1 LDIFEADMANAEPA
15 HERLPRLP
23 RQIHRVAV
31 MLCRHHSLA
40 SLGLVM
46 DTFRMANQVPGTHRF
61 ELLRVSADGLPV
73 PHPDGLL
80 GVDGGVALLARAE
93 AVLIPSLWTQGE
105 AAVAE
110 NTVLIEALRDL
121 PPAVLVASLCTG
133 AYLLAA
139 TGRLDSQPATL
150 HWNLAQAFQQ
160 RFPQV
165 RVQAQETLTEAGGLI
180 CSGGSMAAM
189 DGCLHVLRRLADR
202 DTARR
207 VAQMMV
213 MDERHGPQTQYMP
226 AYGWRRHGD
235 RQMRRVEACLVA
247 RHAEPLTLD
256 ELATLA
262 HVSVRTLQRRF
273 LAATGMTP
281 IQYQQAVRIERA
293 KALLEAGQ
301 LAVSEVAAQVGYQD
315 RVAFGRLF
323 KKAAGMTPAAWR
335 QRHPSTDF
343 IP

>member
-1 LDIFEADMANAEPA
+1 
-15 HERLPRLP
+15 
-23 RQIHRVAV
+23 VAV
-31 MLCRHHSLA
+31 LLCRHHSLA

-46 DTFRMANQVPGTHRF
+46 DTFRMGNQVPGAHRF
-61 ELLRVSADGLPV
+61 ELLRLSADGQPV

-80 GVDGGVALLARAE
+80 SVDGGLPCMAGMD
-93 AVLIPSLWTQGE
+93 AVLIPSLWTEGE

-110 NTVLIEALRDL
+110 NAGLIDALRAL
-121 PPAVLVASLCTG
+121 PPHVLVASLCTG

-139 TGRLDSQPATL
+139 SGRLDQQPATL
-150 HWNLAQAFQQ
+150 HWMLAEAFQQ

-165 RVQAQETLTEAGGLI
+165 RVQSHRNLTEAGGLI
-180 CSGGSMAAM
+180 CSGGSLAAM
-189 DGCLHVLRRLADR
+189 DGCLQVVRRLAGR

-207 VAQMMV
+207 LAQMMV
-213 MDERHGPQTQYMP
+213 VDEHRGPQTNYMP

-235 RQMRRVEACLVA
+235 REMRRVEASLVA

-256 ELATLA
+256 ELAALV

-293 KALLEAGQ
+293 QDLLEAEH
-301 LAVSEVAAQVGYQD
+301 LPVPDVAARVGYQD
-315 RVAFGRLF
+315 RVAFGRVF
-323 KKAAGMTPAAWR
+323 KKATGMTPAAWR
-335 QRHPSTDF
+335 QRRAPTAS
-343 IP
+343 

>member
-1 LDIFEADMANAEPA
+1 MDNAAAPIPMPP
-15 HERLPRLP
+15 ERPQRPP
-23 RQIHRVAV
+23 RQVHRVAV
-31 MLCRHHSLA
+31 VLCRHHSLG

-46 DTFRMANQVPGTHRF
+46 DTFRMGNQVPGAHRF
-61 ELLRVSADGLPV
+61 ELLRLSADGRPV

-80 GVDGGVALLARAE
+80 SVDGDVSRMAEAE
-93 AVLIPSLWTQGE
+93 AVLVPSLWTQGE
-105 AAVAE
+105 PAVAE
-110 NTVLIEALRDL
+110 NAVLIQALRDL
-121 PPAVLVASLCTG
+121 PPRVLLASLCTG

-139 TGRLDSQPATL
+139 SGRLDQRPATL
-150 HWNLAQAFQQ
+150 HWMLAEDFQQ

-165 RVQAQETLTEAGGLI
+165 RVQAHENLTDDGGLI

-189 DGCLHVLRRLADR
+189 DGCLQVMRRLAGR

-213 MDERHGPQTQYMP
+213 VDEHRGSQAHYMP
-226 AYGWRRHGD
+226 PYGWRRHGD
-235 RQMRRVEACLVA
+235 PEVRRVEACLVA

-256 ELATLA
+256 ELAALA
-262 HVSVRTLQRRF
+262 HMSVRTLQRRF

-293 KALLEAGQ
+293 QELLQAGE
-301 LAVSEVAAQVGYQD
+301 LSVSQVAERVGYQD

-335 QRHPSTDF
+335 QRHPSPD
-343 IP
+343 

>member
-1 LDIFEADMANAEPA
+1 MDNAVRQT
-15 HERLPRLP
+15 ERSHRPPKQL
-23 RQIHRVAV
+23 HRVAV
-31 MLCRHHSLA
+31 VLCRHHSLA
-40 SLGLVM
+40 SIGLVM
-46 DTFRMANQVPGTHRF
+46 DIFRMGNQVPGLHRF
-61 ELLRVSADGLPV
+61 ELLRLSADGQPV

-80 GVDGGVALLARAE
+80 SVDGDASRMAE
-93 AVLIPSLWTQGE
+93 AHAVLIPSLWTDGE
-105 AAVAE
+105 PAVAE
-110 NTVLIEALRDL
+110 NAALIQALQDL
-121 PPAVLVASLCTG
+121 PPQVLLASLCTG

-139 TGRLDSQPATL
+139 TGRLDQRPATL
-150 HWNLAQAFQQ
+150 HWMLADAFQQ

-165 RVQAQETLTEAGGLI
+165 QVQAHENLTDDGGLI

-189 DGCLHVLRRLADR
+189 DGCLQVMRRLAGR

-213 MDERHGPQTQYMP
+213 IDEHRGPQTHYMP
-226 AYGWRRHGD
+226 SYGWRRHGD
-235 RQMRRVEACLVA
+235 PEMRRVEATLVA
-247 RHAEPLTLD
+247 RHAEALTLD

-293 KALLEAGQ
+293 QELLQTEH
-301 LAVSEVAAQVGYQD
+301 LPVPEVAERVGYQD

-323 KKAAGMTPAAWR
+323 KKATGMTPAAWR
-335 QRHPSTDF
+335 QRHKLPD
-343 IP
+343 